1 MAIIRPP
8 RYGNVGRLAVIVPSP
23 NCVLEPDVLSLL
35 PPGVSAHFARIGSQ
49 PALSMELLRDM
60 ADESVREAAKLTLTM
75 PAAIGYGCTSGSFF
89 KGEEYDR
96 TLAERIAD
104 ACGGVPVTT
113 ASTAAVVQLRALGV
127 STLAFCTPYEEYMHR
142 LGVQYFTGQGFTIVG
157 QANLGFAGQRDIQN
171 LDHQTMRSLVLRGDS
186 AAAEAVFV
194 SCTGLPILSL
204 LPELTEELGKPVLSS
219 NLTFVRTLLQLAGL
233 ETLEPREEQ
242 P

>member
-1 MAIIRPP
+1 MNTVSQPH
-8 RYGNVGRLAVIVPSP
+8 YGTRGRLAVIVPSP

-49 PALSMELLRDM
+49 PALSMELLQDM
-60 ADESVREAAKLTLTM
+60 SDESVREAAKLALTV
-75 PAAIGYGCTSGSFF
+75 PAAVGYGCTSGSFF

-96 TLAERIAD
+96 VLAERIARV
-104 ACGGVPVTT
+104 CGGVPVTT

-127 STLAFCTPYEEYMHR
+127 STLAFCTPYEDYMHR

-157 QANLGFAGQRDIQN
+157 QANLGLAGQRDIQR
-171 LDHQTMRSLVLRGDS
+171 LDRQTLRSLVLRGDS

-204 LPELTEELGKPVLSS
+204 LPELTEALGKPVLSS
-219 NLTFVRTLLQLAGL
+219 NLTFVRTLLHLAGL
-233 ETLEPREEQ
+233 ETPEPRKEQ